1 MSRTRRTASVLA
13 LAALFVSLFAMTAF
27 ADDHEE
33 SGSAEAEV
41 ISESGLEPAVPIPEE
56 DETETV
62 ADWTYRYMIPAT
74 LVLTVLVIVMTSI
87 RYFTVVVRN
96 RYRTVEE

>member
-1 MSRTRRTASVLA
+1 MSRSLRRFGVLA
-13 LAALFVSLFAMTAF
+13 LVALYVSLFALTAL

-33 SGSAEAEV
+33 SGPAEAEV
-41 ISESGLEPAVPIPEE
+41 ISETGLEPAVPIPEE
-56 DETETV
+56 AEAETV

-74 LVLTVLVIVMTSI
+74 LVLTVVVIVMTSI
-87 RYFTVVVRN
+87 RYFTQVVRN